1 MVYSFNMPWICRVYF
16 KDETQFQNI
25 PVVSIRIII
34 MCFCHIL
41 NLNLHI
47 LDYLKCVACSKKSFE
62 KVSP

>member
-1 MVYSFNMPWICRVYF
+1 MIYAFNKPWICIAHF
-16 KDETQFQNI
+16 KDENQFQNI
-25 PVVSIRIII
+25 VVVSILIII
-34 MCFCHIL
+34 MCFCHTS